1 MITKKEVIVL
11 KLTLYKERD
20 FFDVKGWWKP
30 QKKKKTL
37 KLAKVA
43 LSWIASA
50 QRVILTFKSKYGG
63 QFNW

>member
-1 MITKKEVIVL
+1 M
-11 KLTLYKERD
+11 
-20 FFDVKGWWKP
+20 WKAGGNHRR
-30 QKKKKTL
+30 KKKTL

-50 QRVILTFKSKYGG
+50 QQRDILTFKSKYRG